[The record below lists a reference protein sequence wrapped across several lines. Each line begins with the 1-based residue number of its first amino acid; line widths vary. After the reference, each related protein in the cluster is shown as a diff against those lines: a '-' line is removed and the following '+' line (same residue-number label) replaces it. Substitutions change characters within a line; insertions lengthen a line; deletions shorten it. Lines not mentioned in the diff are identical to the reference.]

1 MNDLTCSKLKRKT
14 MFERIHIQNFLSCQD
29 VVIDDMRG
37 FTALVGRNGSGKT
50 NILRAIQ
57 WAVES
62 ATST

>member
-1 MNDLTCSKLKRKT
+1 